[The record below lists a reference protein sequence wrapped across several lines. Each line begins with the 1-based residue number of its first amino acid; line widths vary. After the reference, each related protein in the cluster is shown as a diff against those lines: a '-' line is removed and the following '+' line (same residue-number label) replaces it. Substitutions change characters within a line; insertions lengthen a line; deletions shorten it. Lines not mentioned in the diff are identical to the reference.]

1 MSFWYYTFDGVQDVS
16 GDVGGIGVCYADK
29 ETDIGSRTA
38 FTGKV
43 LLGGSTCHAI
53 AEGSDWMLDSSGVWH
68 KQPDPHTTQLDIS
81 GYYTSAETDT
91 AIASAISTAQTTFDS
106 RYLRIGTGSAI
117 TDGTDLNSL
126 TTLGKFR
133 NANANNGCR
142 NMPLEIAGRPFT
154 LLVENTYGNQ
164 RYKQTLWLGQSGYTD
179 RFYWRIMTTN
189 NDWTGADWYKVSGT
203 AVATDVPTP

>member
-91 AIASAISTAQTTFDS
+91 AIASAISTAPP
-106 RYLRIGTGSAI
+106 L
-117 TDGTDLNSL
+117 SL
-126 TTLGKFR
+126 PPPQAVR
-133 NANANNGCR
+133 HRAN
-142 NMPLEIAGRPFT
+142 IA
-154 LLVENTYGNQ
+154 
-164 RYKQTLWLGQSGYTD
+164 
-179 RFYWRIMTTN
+179 TN
-189 NDWTGADWYKVSGT
+189 NTLAIFFMFLFMIV
-203 AVATDVPTP
+203 